1 MYWWQQS
8 IKWDTTF
15 FLKDSL
21 LFEWIHVR
29 HLVLNRE
36 WYEGKT
42 ARAAEGRPERRGWD
56 TNTSKDR
63 KQLRVW
69 SNAQKNEISY
79 HFYIGK
85 WLTVQRFLSV
95 NSQKT
100 LAFSQEI
107 LQFWNKKSPG
117 WPIDL
122 GGQITSYFDTESQL
136 CSSRWEKRLVSRD
149 NWIKTSGHPQYEI
162 CSCGWITTL
171 FEIERVWS
179 VLMTAENQVRHD
191 VLLERLLVVWIE
203 FTVRHLVLNR
213 EWHVRRDSEGG
224 RRPSRAQGMIYKHIY
239 RPKTAKASDQMLR
252 KLETSCHFYIGKW
265 YSSEIFVLNSWKRLS
280 FFPQILQF
288 WTTNQQDR
296 SNGQQITCISTQN
309 KLFLVNARKDL
320 HPDTIESRP
329 RCTHSMRYVL
339 VAEWLPHR
347 DRTSEKCIDD
357 SRVSSETRRSSWKTP
372 YCLNEFM

>member
-79 HFYIGK
+79 
-85 WLTVQRFLSV
+85 
-95 NSQKT
+95 
-100 LAFSQEI
+100 
-107 LQFWNKKSPG
+107 
-117 WPIDL
+117 
-122 GGQITSYFDTESQL
+122 
-136 CSSRWEKRLVSRD
+136 
-149 NWIKTSGHPQYEI
+149 
-162 CSCGWITTL
+162 
-171 FEIERVWS
+171 
-179 VLMTAENQVRHD
+179 
-191 VLLERLLVVWIE
+191 
-203 FTVRHLVLNR
+203 
-213 EWHVRRDSEGG
+213 
-224 RRPSRAQGMIYKHIY
+224 
-239 RPKTAKASDQMLR
+239 
-252 KLETSCHFYIGKW
+252 HFYIGKW